1 MEEDGYVS
9 VKRLLS
15 SIFLISMVLEEGIL
29 ISRAPRILWS
39 RLEASVLDTPTWF
52 ESRCLRL
59 RSINLAVTCKLS
71 SFSIRFLQTGLWKDR
86 DVVHTG
92 ISFPCLRPKSYFL
105 SFFFAP
111 AFMHQESLIERYIYN
126 LGKLSRKKIG
136 KYKRGG
142 RIEYGEQ
149 VAG

>member
-71 SFSIRFLQTGLWKDR
+71 SCSIQFLQTG
-86 DVVHTG
+86 
-92 ISFPCLRPKSYFL
+92 
-105 SFFFAP
+105 
-111 AFMHQESLIERYIYN
+111 
-126 LGKLSRKKIG
+126 
-136 KYKRGG
+136 
-142 RIEYGEQ
+142 
-149 VAG
+149 